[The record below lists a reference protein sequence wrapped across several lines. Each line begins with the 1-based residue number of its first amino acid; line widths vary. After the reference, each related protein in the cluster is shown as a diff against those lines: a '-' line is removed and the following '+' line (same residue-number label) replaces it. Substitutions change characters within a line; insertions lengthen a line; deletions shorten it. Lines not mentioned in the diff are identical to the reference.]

1 MALNI
6 PLIKYELD
14 KINFIIGSLRRR
26 RENSKWKARW
36 DIKNG
41 ADLEF
46 AIRRQAE
53 LRELVRGHFALK
65 SPIKD

>member
-14 KINFIIGSLRRR
+14 KINFIVKSLRKR
-26 RENSKWKARW
+26 RENSKWKQRW

-41 ADLEF
+41 SDLEF
-46 AIRRQAE
+46 AIRRQVE
-53 LRELVRGHFALK
+53 LRELVRGHFELK